1 MKTATNRI
9 RLKRKRKERGREMQ
23 LIFDG
28 GYGLIESAEDIA
40 IDLLTKSGI
49 SNYVDFTSIEVN
61 SIFDDDVG
69 ELWNFPESRL
79 AIFKVRRL
87 TLMEK
92 NKLMRFFKLVW
103 QHLEASDRGGGDQG
117 SEENSRSSKIL
128 DEDLQSPF
136 VDFQN
141 RMQLPHKIKSIILY
155 AIAMVDCDQ
164 DNLEACKSILMKR
177 DGIERLAL

>member
-1 MKTATNRI
+1 
-9 RLKRKRKERGREMQ
+9 MQ

-28 GYGLIESAEDIA
+28 GDGLIESAEDKA

-69 ELWNFPESRL
+69 ELWNFPDSRL

-87 TLMEK
+87 TLMER

-103 QHLEASDRGGGDQG
+103 QHLEAFDGGGGGGDQG
-117 SEENSRSSKIL
+117 SKENSRSSKIS
-128 DEDLQSPF
+128 DEDLESPF
-136 VDFQN
+136 VDFLN
-141 RMQLPHKIKSIILY
+141 RMPLPHKIKSIILY
-155 AIAMVDCDQ
+155 AIAMLYYDQ